1 MKYSKLLSFVLF
13 VSISCQSQQNIDH
26 QVKELFRVE
35 LEKEMVNNAFLHV
48 YSMSKGI
55 NIQLADGEF
64 ESGDRV
70 DTKNPFYVA
79 SIGKTFTATA
89 IGLLKDNNQIAFEDP
104 ISKYL
109 SEVILKDLHVFEGV
123 DYTKDITIA
132 HLLQHTS
139 GLSDYFE
146 DKTVDGT
153 PNMMEQLFIN
163 PTKTWTPLE
172 LIQFSKKNMKP
183 LFAPGTSYHYTDT
196 EYVLLGL
203 IIEQVSGLE
212 LHEFIKKHI
221 FQPLNM
227 NHTYM
232 NLRSNPIQETA
243 KMAEIYANAYNIS
256 SFNSLTADWAGGGLV
271 STTQDLIR
279 FQEALFNGKL
289 VKNDTLQ
296 IMQQW
301 TPETQGMYY
310 GFGLRKIVFN
320 ELHPS
325 LPKLEVIGHSGST
338 SSYLFYCPSL
348 DTYVSG
354 TLNQTYEV
362 RQTVL
367 LLSNVMSLISKKQ

>member
-1 MKYSKLLSFVLF
+1 MKKIIPFSLALFVLF
-13 VSISCQSQQNIDH
+13 SCFGQQTMSDEFK
-26 QVKELFRVE
+26 QLLKAE
-35 LEKEMVNNAFLHV
+35 LEKETVKNAFLHV
-48 YSMSKGI
+48 YSKSKSI
-55 NIQLADGEF
+55 DVQLAEGVF
-64 ESGDRV
+64 STGDSV
-70 DTKNPFYVA
+70 TIDTPFYVA

-89 IGLLKDNNQIAFEDP
+89 IGLLKDNKQLAFEDA
-104 ISKYL
+104 ISNYL
-109 SEVILKDLHVFEGV
+109 SEDILKELHVLEGV
-123 DYTKDITIA
+123 DYSNEITIA
-132 HLLQHTS
+132 QLLQHTS

-146 DKTVDGT
+146 DKTVNGT
-153 PNMMEQLFIN
+153 PNMMEQLFNN
-163 PTKTWTPLE
+163 PTKIWTPLE
-172 LIQFSKKNMKP
+172 LIQFYKKNMKP

-203 IIEQVSGLE
+203 VIERVSGLK
-212 LHEFIKKHI
+212 LHEFFKQYV

-243 KMAEIYANAYNIS
+243 KMAEIYAGSYNIS

-279 FQEALFNGKL
+279 FQEALFHGEL

-296 IMQQW
+296 TMQQW

-325 LPKLEVIGHSGST
+325 LPKLEVVGHSGST

-354 TLNQTYEV
+354 TLNQTDEV

-367 LLSNVMSLISKKQ
+367 LLSNIMSLISEKQ